1 MADTITLEQVHEEM
15 LPHVDGTDTHT
26 KVPVVKM
33 QGWADAIDAAI
44 KQREQDKED
53 AVHSGIAMALGWM
66 YQEACRTADAG
77 LDIRTARLTDLLE
90 RALRDLA
97 PKESGNG

>member
-1 MADTITLEQVHEEM
+1 MADMMTLEQVRNKLRNLCDQHKGYPSAEM
-15 LPHVDGTDTHT
+15 ND
-26 KVPVVKM
+26 
-33 QGWADAIDAAI
+33 WADVIDAAI
-44 KQREQDKED
+44 KQREQDRRD
-53 AVHSGIAMALGWM
+53 AFHSGIAMALGWM

-77 LDIRTARLTDLLE
+77 LDIRTARAPDLLE